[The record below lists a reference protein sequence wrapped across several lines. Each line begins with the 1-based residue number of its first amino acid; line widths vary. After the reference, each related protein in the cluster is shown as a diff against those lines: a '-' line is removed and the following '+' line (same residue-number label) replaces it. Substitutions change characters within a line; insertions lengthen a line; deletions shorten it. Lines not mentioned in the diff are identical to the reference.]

1 MSYPEYIREN
11 LGGLADYLLQPPEP
25 SELDDNGCFSKEA
38 CKHVDQ
44 LVLADLSRRIKG
56 FYMPAEPVR
65 GTNPNNKWRTVSCL
79 QKAIRFE
86 DAEMAKFAAS
96 AAYDMDKSYLLRRL
110 GICAIED
117 VGAGN
122 LYGLLAVLAAS
133 GSQQWRQTV
142 DERRL
147 ACFLAELLAIGPKD
161 RSACDL
167 LIIVDFNASLDK
179 KGMGK
184 WTNEQLAAVVIN
196 PAMPME
202 VRMTAAW
209 LMAGTK
215 KFWGETMP
223 KENDR
228 PATPLF
234 RLMVERGMCR
244 AMLYAAAKVASRLNE
259 GMFVSLLFMDEWLRR
274 TQQITISE
282 TAMPEM
288 PKVGKLLGAAYDMHT
303 REGRT
308 AIGKF
313 RKENM
318 KGLAPFL
325 EHAKPG
331 MEDLML
337 WFGIFV
343 AEGGLLSRKVVYHNA
358 ERLRALSKKTELSY
372 PGLPEA
378 LHEEYFAFLQSHLN
392 ELNECRRK
400 VLWAVTNRP

>member
-1 MSYPEYIREN
+1 
-11 LGGLADYLLQPPEP
+11 
-25 SELDDNGCFSKEA
+25 
-38 CKHVDQ
+38 
-44 LVLADLSRRIKG
+44 
-56 FYMPAEPVR
+56 
-65 GTNPNNKWRTVSCL
+65 
-79 QKAIRFE
+79 
-86 DAEMAKFAAS
+86 
-96 AAYDMDKSYLLRRL
+96 
-110 GICAIED
+110 
-117 VGAGN
+117 
-122 LYGLLAVLAAS
+122 
-133 GSQQWRQTV
+133 
-142 DERRL
+142 
-147 ACFLAELLAIGPKD
+147 
-161 RSACDL
+161 
-167 LIIVDFNASLDK
+167 
-179 KGMGK
+179 
-184 WTNEQLAAVVIN
+184 
-196 PAMPME
+196 
-202 VRMTAAW
+202 
-209 LMAGTK
+209 
-215 KFWGETMP
+215 
-223 KENDR
+223 
-228 PATPLF
+228 
-234 RLMVERGMCR
+234 MCR

-325 EHAKPG
+325 KHAKPG

-378 LHEEYFAFLQSHLN
+378 LHEEYFAFLQSHLT